1 MTQFLDSLRASSA
14 DLVRT
19 LLPLYIVPGNP
30 DKLSAAAMARIERD
44 IDGADA
50 LAIERCNAVMVSRDF
65 TADLKALGDS
75 TDVPFLCVHGELD
88 PAMPFEA
95 VEKLQEIIPRLKLNK
110 YEGGGHGKSHTYSVS

>member
-1 MTQFLDSLRASSA
+1 MAPFLDSLRASSA

-30 DKLSAAAMARIERD
+30 DKLSTAFMARIERD

-50 LAIERCNAVMVSRDF
+50 LAMERCNGVMVSKDF
-65 TADLKALGDS
+65 TADLKALGET
-75 TDVPFLCVHGELD
+75 TDLPFLCVHGELD

-95 VEKLQEIIPRLKLNK
+95 VEKLQKIIPRLKLNK
-110 YEGGGHGKSHTYSVS
+110 YEGGGHGKPSTSSGL